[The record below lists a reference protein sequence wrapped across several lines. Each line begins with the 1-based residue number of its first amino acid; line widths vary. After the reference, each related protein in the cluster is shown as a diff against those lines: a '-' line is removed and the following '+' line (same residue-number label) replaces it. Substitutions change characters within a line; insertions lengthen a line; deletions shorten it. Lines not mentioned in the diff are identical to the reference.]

1 MSLSI
6 EVKENQKVDLG
17 DYDPSDTSGL
27 KKEEAV
33 ARFTAITQELGE
45 LQEVLYAA
53 GQNSVLIILQG
64 MDTSG
69 KDGTIK
75 GVMDQVNPQGC
86 RVESFKVPTAEEL
99 AHDFLW
105 RVHKVAPPLGL
116 MTIFNR
122 SHYEEVLVV
131 RVHNLKPEA
140 VWQKHFHH
148 INHFEHLLNDS
159 GTIILKFFLHISK
172 DEQRKRLEARE
183 EDSEKAWKLAVGD
196 WRERELWHEYRKAY
210 EDALSKCSTEIAPW
224 HIIPADKKWF
234 RNLAVAEAIIEK
246 LRPYRPRWE
255 AALAEMAKE
264 RLAELIAFKKGKE
277 PK

>member
-1 MSLSI
+1 MSLAI
-6 EVKENQKVDLG
+6 IVKADQNVKLA
-17 DYDPSDTSGL
+17 DYNPSETGGL
-27 KKEEAV
+27 EKEEAN
-33 ARFTAITQELGE
+33 ARFIEITKELGE
-45 LQEVLYAA
+45 LQEILYASR
-53 GQNSVLIILQG
+53 QNSVLIILQG

-86 RVESFKVPTAEEL
+86 RVESFKVPTEEEL
-99 AHDFLW
+99 SHDFLW
-105 RVHKVAPPLGL
+105 RVHKVTPPLGM

-122 SHYEEVLVV
+122 SHYEDVLVV
-131 RVHNLKPEA
+131 RVHHLTSEHTWK
-140 VWQKHFHH
+140 KHYHH
-148 INHFEHLLNDS
+148 INDFEHLLTDS

-196 WRERELWHEYRKAY
+196 WRERELWHEYQKAY
-210 EDALSKCSTEIAPW
+210 EDALSKCSTETTPW
-224 HIIPADKKWF
+224 HIIPADKKWY

-277 PK
+277 H

>member
-17 DYDPSDTSGL
+17 DYDPSDTAGL

-45 LQEVLYAA
+45 LQEVLFAA

-86 RVESFKVPTAEEL
+86 RVESFKVPTTEEL
-99 AHDFLW
+99 SHDFLW
-105 RVHKVAPPLGL
+105 RVHKVAPPHGM

-140 VWQKHFHH
+140 VWQKHYHH
-148 INHFEHLLNDS
+148 INHFERLLNDS
-159 GTIILKFFLHISK
+159 STIILKFFLHISK

-183 EDSEKAWKLAVGD
+183 EDPEKAWKLAVGD

-264 RLAELIAFKKGKE
+264 RLAELIAFKKSDEHK
-277 PK
+277 